1 MSFKKKTE
9 NFWYY
14 YKWHTIIGILALV
27 LIAYAVKTSVG
38 SKENDLFMVY
48 VSDKGVN
55 AASSDMLEKD
65 FKDSDIL
72 KDVNGDGERVFYL
85 DNMVVSMDGANND
98 MALMQK
104 LQVYMMA
111 GEQSLMLVHKY
122 IPEDYDGAFED
133 ISSFASEDDVTY
145 TGAEGKITAIS
156 VEGNSYLES
165 LGFNTDNLYI
175 ALHTRTEKQEKNHV
189 RDGEYKNAR
198 RALKYILD
206 NK

>member
-27 LIAYAVKTSVG
+27 LIAYAIKSSVG

-55 AASSDMLEKD
+55 PASCDMLETD

-72 KDVNGDGERVFYL
+72 KDVNGDGEKVFYL
-85 DNMVVSMDGANND
+85 DNMVVSMDGTNND
-98 MALMQK
+98 MALLQK

-133 ISSFASEDDVTY
+133 ISAFASEDDVTY

-175 ALHTRTEKQEKNHV
+175 ALHARTEKQEKNHV